1 MNNET
6 VDLGVY
12 DVLFE
17 TETGMESVRVYAEDE
32 YHAEDKVRAMY
43 PMPKGIHEVVYRGE
57 A

>member
-1 MNNET
+1 M
-6 VDLGVY
+6 DLGVY

-17 TETGMESVRVYAEDE
+17 TETGLESVRVYAEDE